1 MSTTALVLL
10 SFPTLVLWLGPAV
23 LIAACLSFGPCV
35 RAADR
40 LRRAIHRAPHG
51 SRA

>member
-23 LIAACLSFGPCV
+23 LIVACASFGPCR

-40 LRRAIHRAPHG
+40 LRRALHQAPRR
-51 SRA
+51 SQA